1 MGWYTTNHHQ
11 CSTCGENPTLCVF
24 VFALLQE
31 KRDIFCDFCRHL
43 NMDLRE
49 TIRSLIYQ
57 RLAVVAEE
65 IFSVSERVLSEYEK
79 EDSFLKKSIEDQ
91 RRILELVLNADTG

>member
-1 MGWYTTNHHQ
+1 
-11 CSTCGENPTLCVF
+11 
-24 VFALLQE
+24 
-31 KRDIFCDFCRHL
+31 
-43 NMDLRE
+43 MDLRE

-65 IFSVSERVLSEYEK
+65 IFSVAERVISEYEK

-91 RRILELVLNADTG
+91 RRILELVLNADTGW